1 MMECDVAIIGGG
13 PAGAT
18 AGALLK
24 KYNPDLSVMIFEADQ
39 FPRDHVGESQ
49 LPVCTHVL
57 HEMGAWDK
65 VEAANFPIKVG
76 ATYKWGQKT
85 DVDLWHFNFL
95 QEDLKP
101 EARPAKFGGQRVN
114 TAFQVDRAIYDKIL
128 LDHAASM
135 GCQVFEQTRVASI
148 QKEGDR
154 IDSVEVVGAQSANVK
169 AKYFIDGSGSTSILR
184 RAFDVGVHSPTSLRN
199 IAIWD
204 YWQNAQWA
212 EEIGVGG
219 TRVQVMSLG
228 WGWIWFIPLGPTRT
242 SIGLITSAEYYKKS
256 GMSTEEIYLHSI
268 AEEPRLNGLVQSAER
283 EGKLQATKDWSYV
296 ADRLVGDNWF
306 LIGDAC
312 GFADPILAA
321 GLSIAHMGAR
331 RVAFSVLE
339 LIRGEVD
346 GEWIRQEYNRIHRKN
361 IGNHIRFADFWY
373 SANAKFTDLKEYCTQ
388 IAKDAGLTL
397 DADKAFQWLG
407 TGGFADE
414 ISGVPFAGSYRI
426 STVKDFTSRF
436 SGTEGHWTTQQ
447 NNVFELNLD
456 GATKDIVAVYDKGK
470 VLRVPCWIRGEKTF
484 PIHLIYGLV
493 YHALEREREIQ
504 LLVER
509 FMFEASKAGMPTTFE
524 TSQFCTEA
532 LEALSNEGWVNASYD
547 PNLPLLKNYWTGS

>member
-18 AGALLK
+18 AGSLLK

-95 QEDLKP
+95 QDDLKP
-101 EARPAKFGGQRVN
+101 EPRPAKFGGQRIN

-128 LDHAASM
+128 LDHAESM
-135 GCQVFEQTRVASI
+135 GCQVFEQTKVASI
-148 QKEGDR
+148 RREGDR
-154 IDSVEVVGAQSANVK
+154 ITSIEVDGAQTGTVT
-169 AKYFIDGSGSTSILR
+169 AKYYVDGSGSSGILR
-184 RAFDVGVHSPTSLRN
+184 RAFNVGVHSPTSLRN

-204 YWQNAQWA
+204 YWQNTEWA

-219 TRVQVMSLG
+219 TRVQVMSLD
-228 WGWIWFIPLGPTRT
+228 WGWLWFIPLGPTRT

-256 GMSTEEIYLHSI
+256 GMSTEDIYLHSI
-268 AEEPRLNGLVQSAER
+268 GQEPRINGLVQQATR
-283 EGKLQATKDWSYV
+283 EEKLHATKDWSYV
-296 ADRLVGDNWF
+296 ADRLVGENWF

-331 RVAFSVLE
+331 RVAFSILE
-339 LIRGEVD
+339 LLKGEVD
-346 GEWIRQEYNRIHRKN
+346 GDWVRQEYNRIHRKN

-373 SANAKFTDLKEYCTQ
+373 SANAKFTDLKEYCAQ

-436 SGTEGHWTTQQ
+436 SGTDGHWTTQE
-447 NNVFELNLD
+447 NNVFELDLE

-470 VLRVPCWIRGEKTF
+470 VLRVPCWVRGEKTF

-493 YHALEREREIQ
+493 YRALEREKEIQ

-532 LEALSNEGWVNASYD
+532 LEALSNEGWVTASYD
-547 PNLPLLKNYWTGS
+547 PNLPLLKSYWTGS

>member
-268 AEEPRLNGLVQSAER
+268 AEEPRINGLVQSAER

>member
-18 AGALLK
+18 AGSLLK

-95 QEDLKP
+95 QDDLKP
-101 EARPAKFGGQRVN
+101 EPRPAKFGGQRIN

-128 LDHAASM
+128 LDHAESM
-135 GCQVFEQTRVASI
+135 GCQVFEQTKVASI
-148 QKEGDR
+148 RREGDR
-154 IDSVEVVGAQSANVK
+154 ITSIEVDGAQTGTVT
-169 AKYFIDGSGSTSILR
+169 AKYYVDGSGSSGIVR
-184 RAFDVGVHSPTSLRN
+184 RAFNVGVHSPTSLRN

-204 YWQNAQWA
+204 YWQNTELA

-219 TRVQVMSLG
+219 TRVQVMSLD
-228 WGWIWFIPLGPTRT
+228 WGWLWFIPLGPTRT

-256 GMSTEEIYLHSI
+256 GMSTEDIYLHSI
-268 AEEPRLNGLVQSAER
+268 GQEPRINGLVQQATR
-283 EGKLQATKDWSYV
+283 EEKLQATKDWSYV
-296 ADRLVGDNWF
+296 ADRLVGENWF

-331 RVAFSVLE
+331 RVAFSILE
-339 LIRGEVD
+339 LLKGEVD
-346 GEWIRQEYNRIHRKN
+346 GDWVRQEYNRIHRKN

-373 SANAKFTDLKEYCTQ
+373 SANAKFTDLKEYCAQ

-436 SGTEGHWTTQQ
+436 SGTDGHWTTQE
-447 NNVFELNLD
+447 NNVFELNLE
-456 GATKDIVAVYDKGK
+456 GATKDIVAVYEKGK
-470 VLRVPCWIRGEKTF
+470 VLRVPCWVRGEKTF

-493 YHALEREREIQ
+493 YRALEREKEIQ

-532 LEALSNEGWVNASYD
+532 LEALSNEGWVRASYD
-547 PNLPLLKNYWTGS
+547 PNLPLLKSYWTGS